1 MWVLQGILF
10 NPVHT
15 GPQSSFDPL
24 KLWFVSKLLIL
35 PQRQRNSPQLWLFF
49 FFPPPPLNCDSWPGS
64 SFCWNKTRFRD
75 AACSI
80 FRPHSYSVCWS
91 SFMVTSRASSSKVF
105 LHSSFESS
113 LLCRKSRPVVFIF
126 QQSPVV
132 TVEHRSLAWD
142 NGHFLEVGS
151 SRVWESCLKLSSP
164 FL

>member
-113 LLCRKSRPVVFIF
+113 LLCRKSRGLHF
-126 QQSPVV
+126 S
-132 TVEHRSLAWD
+132 TVPSRDCWAPLPSLRQWP
-142 NGHFLEVGS
+142 LSGS
-151 SRVWESCLKLSSP
+151 SHVWESCLQLSSP

>member
-35 PQRQRNSPQLWLFF
+35 PQRQRNSPQLWLLTRKFF
-49 FFPPPPLNCDSWPGS
+49 LLKQDSFQSCCLLHFQTPFLLGLLEFFYGYIQS
-64 SFCWNKTRFRD
+64 
-75 AACSI
+75 
-80 FRPHSYSVCWS
+80 
-91 SFMVTSRASSSKVF
+91 
-105 LHSSFESS
+105 
-113 LLCRKSRPVVFIF
+113 FIF
-126 QQSPVV
+126 KGIPALFLWKLAALQEIPSRGLHFS
-132 TVEHRSLAWD
+132 TVPSRDCWAPLPSLRQWP
-142 NGHFLEVGS
+142 LSGS